1 MSDQEDAAPVLGIVG
16 DAPPQLPIESAR
28 AIAAAN
34 EAIGH
39 PVPPHVQAVIDAADA
54 APPAKGK
61 AKTASTPAA
70 AGDDA

>member
-1 MSDQEDAAPVLGIVG
+1 MSQDQEDAPVLGIVG
-16 DAPPQLPIESAR
+16 DAPPVLPIESAR

-54 APPAKGK
+54 APPAKGRV
-61 AKTASTPAA
+61 KTASTPAA
-70 AGDDA
+70 AGDEA